1 MKLIIPALKRSVL
14 ETVLNNIDTSYPTAV
29 LSFIID
35 KKAKTATIISGLAPQ
50 FAQCVISIDPESS
63 ELKDTQF
70 AIDGCFGKQ
79 LLQYDSRPDKNVLL
93 DIEMVTATEAKCIE
107 LVGSKSDKEITGTV
121 ALYRCQCQKIETQH
135 LKYVKD
141 CLTRSMTTVSTM
153 SLGLAINEACNNM
166 PFAYIELNKDTKT
179 IKLQRN
185 DEIEE
190 KAFPAHLKL
199 AVNLVLTEAA
209 TTKLKSLCNDPS
221 VTSIDIAQQGEE
233 LTFSTGEQTITTT
246 ISGIDAFFKQKSPP
260 NQVIRYLIVD
270 IYTIKNEV
278 QQWVKHHNNI
288 KKADEAILYI
298 DNTSIAI
305 FALNAPYEFVRRL
318 KVHEI
323 SPLPQGFD
331 HQAFR
336 FRPKELLEMKI
347 KDLTR
352 AQQTKL
358 EILQGSKGEL
368 KLGLYST
375 LENKLPTY
383 SIAIENSDYQLP
395 KILKLIEKM
404 KTTEMTTPKEE
415 QVDLFGFRLD

>member
-1 MKLIIPALKRSVL
+1 MKLNIPALKRSVL
-14 ETVLNNIDTSYPTAV
+14 ETVLNNIDTSYPSSV

-35 KKAKTATIISGLAPQ
+35 KKAKNVKIISGLAPR
-50 FAQCVISIDPESS
+50 FAQCIISLAPESS

-79 LLQYDSRPDKNVLL
+79 LLQYDSRPDKNILM

-107 LVGSKSDKEITGTV
+107 LVSSNSGKEIAGAA

-141 CLTRSMTTVSTM
+141 CQTRSMTTVSTM

-166 PFAYIELNKDTKT
+166 PYDFFELNKDTEA

-185 DEIEE
+185 GEIEE
-190 KAFPAHLKL
+190 KAFPSYLKL
-199 AVNLVLTEAA
+199 DVNLVLTESA
-209 TTKLKSLCNDPS
+209 TTKLKSLCDDPS
-221 VTSIDIAQQGEE
+221 VASIDIAQQGEE

-246 ISGIDAFFKQKSPP
+246 ISGIDAFFKQKTPP
-260 NQVIRYLIVD
+260 NQVIRYLIVN
-270 IYTIKNEV
+270 IYKIKNEL
-278 QQWVKHHNNI
+278 QQWVKYHNNI

-323 SPLPQGFD
+323 STLPQGFD
-331 HQAFR
+331 QQAFR
-336 FRPKELLEMKI
+336 FRPREFLEMKI

-358 EILQGSKGEL
+358 EILQNSKGEL
-368 KLGLYST
+368 KLGLYSS

-383 SIAIENSDYQLP
+383 SVAIENSDYQLP
-395 KILKLIEKM
+395 KMLKLLEKM
-404 KTTEMTTPKEE
+404 KTIEVKKPNEE
-415 QVDLFGFRLD
+415 QEDLFGFGLD